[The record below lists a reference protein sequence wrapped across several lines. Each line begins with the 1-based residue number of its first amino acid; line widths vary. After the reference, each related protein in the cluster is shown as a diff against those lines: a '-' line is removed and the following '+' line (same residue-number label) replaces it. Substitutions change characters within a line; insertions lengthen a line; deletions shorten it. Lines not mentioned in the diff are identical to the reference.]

1 VSARVA
7 RCITIASTRLFSQLR
22 SDIGKH
28 SAFFGSDSKVASS
41 FGTKLRWIFLPT
53 AQLGLPANR
62 NVTVWSAVTEK
73 SNDV

>member
-1 VSARVA
+1 MSARVA

-53 AQLGLPANR
+53 AQLGLP
-62 NVTVWSAVTEK
+62 
-73 SNDV
+73 D